1 MTAKGHAMK
10 TVYYTVVESPCG
22 NLVVAGDG
30 AAISRISFA
39 VEDSILAE
47 WQRSDR
53 ALARARRQLAEY
65 FAGKRRRF
73 DLQLAPNGT
82 DFQRRVWREVGRVPY
97 GATITYRQLATRIGQ
112 PQAVR
117 AVGAANGQNPIPIVI
132 GCHRIVGSD
141 GTLRGYGGGLD
152 VKRFLLELEKTGRAA
167 PAPDRTSRSAARS

>member
-1 MTAKGHAMK
+1 MK
-10 TVYYTVVESPCG
+10 TVYYTLVETPCG
-22 NLVVAGDG
+22 CLVVAGDG
-30 AAISRISFA
+30 NAISRISFA
-39 VEDSILAE
+39 AGDSVPVD
-47 WQRSDR
+47 WKRSDR

-73 DLQLAPNGT
+73 DLKLATGGT

-167 PAPDRTSRSAARS
+167 ARS